1 MLQETVLRFNE
12 YDNASR
18 KTAKLTLKQANG
30 SLRLLNTGV
39 PADIW
44 LAVLEADAPFIPFFG
59 TVTPKP
65 ISVGAN
71 VAGALEPLESAYYTI
86 RLVPAEYRVVVD
98 FSNAKRVVAN
108 LAGFLALLDAD
119 GGNEKAVVR
128 FNEYDITRRKV
139 ETFSVKKDEPRILR
153 VHSTGVPVNYTL
165 KIEKIDA
172 SRVPGS

>member
-1 MLQETVLRFNE
+1 M
-12 YDNASR
+12 
-18 KTAKLTLKQANG
+18 
-30 SLRLLNTGV
+30 

-44 LAVLEADAPFIPFFG
+44 LAVLAADAPFIPFFG

-86 RLVPAEYRVVVD
+86 RLVPAEYRAVVD
-98 FSNAKRVVAN
+98 FSNPKRVVDS
-108 LAGFLALLDAD
+108 LSGFLALLDAD
-119 GGNEKAVVR
+119 GGNEKVVVR
-128 FNEYDITRRKV
+128 FSEYDIARRKV
-139 ETFSVKKDEPRILR
+139 ETFSVKKDESRILR

-165 KIEKIDA
+165 KIEKSDA